1 MYLLASFSHH
11 LSTVYIFLSCL
22 SACCVVFCFLFPYL
36 MFGSCDCIS
45 ITCFPSQPHMSSHT
59 VPSVSCPLLKW
70 ALPPF
75 RIFCS
80 CCSTVG
86 ISAMSLILRNIASF
100 GWEYL
105 CVCVCVFRCP
115 TMLMA
120 SVSGTETSCSLT
132 SSSLCRAV
140 KCERVIFFNH
150 YSAVLT
156 AHFTVCKAGS

>member
-1 MYLLASFSHH
+1 MYLLASFSRH

-59 VPSVSCPLLKW
+59 VPSVSCTLLKW

-86 ISAMSLILRNIASF
+86 ISAMSLILRNIVSF

-105 CVCVCVFRCP
+105 CVCVC
-115 TMLMA
+115 LQ
-120 SVSGTETSCSLT
+120 VSYDADGF
-132 SSSLCRAV
+132 
-140 KCERVIFFNH
+140 CERNRD
-150 YSAVLT
+150 VL
-156 AHFTVCKAGS
+156 FTDLIELMQSSEMWASHLF